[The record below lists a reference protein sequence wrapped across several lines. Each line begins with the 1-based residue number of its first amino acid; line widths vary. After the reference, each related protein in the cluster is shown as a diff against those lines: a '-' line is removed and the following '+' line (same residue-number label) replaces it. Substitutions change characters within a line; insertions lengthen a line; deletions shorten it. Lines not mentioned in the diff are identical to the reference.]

1 MLYQYR
7 SGRYVMATTASTGT
21 TMHPMASKYSRRACI
36 ARSIRPVAAQIASGV
51 MAIKPQITSTV
62 KRSFM

>member
-1 MLYQYR
+1 
-7 SGRYVMATTASTGT
+7 MATTTSTGT
-21 TMHPMASKYSRRACI
+21 TISDITNKYSRRACF